1 MTSPTDLISNPP
13 RPHRRI
19 AVATG
24 AAGVVA
30 GLALGVTG
38 LASAAGSSPTPANS
52 GAIAPKTS
60 PDGDGRHGP
69 GRMHGHGP
77 GGRGGLV
84 TSVAGDTVTVDT
96 PRGNQTITLNA
107 STTYFDGQT
116 KATRSVLAAG
126 EIIGVRLVDPA
137 AAKPVAKEI
146 LVLPAHVEGWVA
158 KVDGATITLTDPAGF
173 TRTVTTGS
181 ATAYRKDGAAGTA
194 ADVKV
199 GVFIRAAGKVAGDGT
214 TLTAS
219 RIGTGA
225 PGRHGMMPGGGHD
238 GGPGAGAGGPG
249 AGGPDASAGA
259 GGPDASAGDPRDG
272 GPGGSA

>member
-1 MTSPTDLISNPP
+1 MTSPTDLISNPL

-19 AVATG
+19 AIATG

-38 LASAAGSSPTPANS
+38 LASAAGSSPTPTSANAA
-52 GAIAPKTS
+52 AIAPKTS

-96 PRGNQTITLNA
+96 PRGTQTITLNA
-107 STTYFDGQT
+107 STTYYDGQT
-116 KATRSVLAAG
+116 KATRSVLATG

-146 LVLPAHVEGWVA
+146 AVLPAHVEGWVA

-173 TRTVTTGS
+173 TRTVTTSS

-194 ADVKV
+194 AEVEA

-225 PGRHGMMPGGGHD
+225 PGRHGMMPGGRHD
-238 GGPGAGAGGPG
+238 GGRGAGGPG
-249 AGGPDASAGA
+249 AN
-259 GGPDASAGDPRDG
+259 AGDPRDG

>member
-1 MTSPTDLISNPP
+1 MTSPTDLISNPA

-19 AVATG
+19 AIATG

-38 LASAAGSSPTPANS
+38 LASAAGSSPTPAPSKS
-52 GAIAPKTS
+52 GAVAPKTD

-69 GRMHGHGP
+69 GRMHRHEHGP

-96 PRGNQTITLNA
+96 PRGSQTITLNA
-107 STTYFDGQT
+107 STTYYDGRT
-116 KATRSVLAAG
+116 KATKSVLAAG

-137 AAKPVAKEI
+137 AAKPVARQI
-146 LVLPAHVEGWVA
+146 VVLPAHVEGWVA

-173 TRTVTTGS
+173 TRTVTTSS
-181 ATAYRKDGAAGTA
+181 ATTYQKDGAAGTA
-194 ADVKV
+194 AEVKA

-214 TLTAS
+214 TLTVS
-219 RIGTGA
+219 RIGTGS
-225 PGRHGMMPGGGHD
+225 PGRPEMMQGGGFD
-238 GGPGAGAGGPG
+238 GGPGDSAPGVGAPG
-249 AGGPDASAGA
+249 
-259 GGPDASAGDPRDG
+259 DG
-272 GPGGSA
+272 GPGGDA

>member
-1 MTSPTDLISNPP
+1 MTSPTDLISNPA

-19 AVATG
+19 AIATG

-38 LASAAGSSPTPANS
+38 LASAAGSSPTPTPS
-52 GAIAPKTS
+52 KPGAVAPRTH

-69 GRMHGHGP
+69 RRMHGHGP

-84 TSVAGDTVTVDT
+84 TSVTGNTVTVDT
-96 PRGNQTITLNA
+96 PRGSQTITLNA
-107 STTYFDGQT
+107 STTYYDGRT
-116 KATRSVLAAG
+116 KATTSVLAAG

-137 AAKPVAKEI
+137 AAKPVAKQI
-146 LVLPAHVEGWVA
+146 VVLPAHVAGWVA

-173 TRTVTTGS
+173 TRTVTTSS
-181 ATAYRKDGAAGTA
+181 ATTYQKDGAAGTA
-194 ADVKV
+194 AEVKA

-219 RIGTGA
+219 RIGTGS
-225 PGRHGMMPGGGHD
+225 PGRPGMMPGGGFD
-238 GGPGAGAGGPG
+238 GAPGAGGPG
-249 AGGPDASAGA
+249 AGGPGA
-259 GGPDASAGDPRDG
+259 GGPGASGPDAG
-272 GPGGSA
+272 GPGGDA

>member
-1 MTSPTDLISNPP
+1 MTSPTDLISNPARP
-13 RPHRRI
+13 RRRI
-19 AVATG
+19 AIATG

-38 LASAAGSSPTPANS
+38 LASAASSSPTPSKS
-52 GAIAPKTS
+52 GAVAPRTD

-69 GRMHGHGP
+69 GRGHGHGHGHEHGP

-96 PRGNQTITLNA
+96 PRGSQTITLTG
-107 STTYFDGQT
+107 STIYTDGRT

-137 AAKPVAKEI
+137 AAKPVAQEI
-146 LVLPAHVEGWVA
+146 VVLPAHVEGWVG

-173 TRTVTTGS
+173 TRTVTTSS
-181 ATAYRKDGAAGTA
+181 ATTYQKDGAAGTA
-194 ADVKV
+194 AEVKV
-199 GVFIRAAGKVAGDGT
+199 GVFIRAGGKVAGDGT

-219 RIGTGA
+219 RIGTGS
-225 PGRHGMMPGGGHD
+225 PGRPGMMPGGGFDRGPGD
-238 GGPGAGAGGPG
+238 GGPGANA
-249 AGGPDASAGA
+249 
-259 GGPDASAGDPRDG
+259 
-272 GPGGSA
+272 